1 MAETVK
7 VVVGLHQV
15 RQRVENVV
23 SALSSLADAPANFHA
38 FGGTVITTTSRFLL
52 TAAIH
57 VPFLLHCI
65 VNTLL
70 VEHLQVLQLDVTHVV
85 ERDVTLRT
93 LLTHL
98 TVTAFP
104 HTGTTVIH
112 QIHQDKH
119 GVYLM
124 LGKGGKTCDAQQ
136 TQDSCNQ

>member
-1 MAETVK
+1 MAETVE

-15 RQRVENVV
+15 RQRVEDVV
-23 SALSSLADAPANFHA
+23 SALSCLADTPTNLQA
-38 FGGTVITTTSRFLL
+38 FGGAVIATTSRLLL
-52 TAAIH
+52 TAAVH
-57 VPFLLHCI
+57 VPFLLHFI
-65 VNTLL
+65 IHTLL
-70 VEHLQVLQLDVTHVV
+70 IEHLQVLQLDVAHVV
-85 ERDVTLRT
+85 ERDVALRA

-119 GVYLM
+119 GVNLM